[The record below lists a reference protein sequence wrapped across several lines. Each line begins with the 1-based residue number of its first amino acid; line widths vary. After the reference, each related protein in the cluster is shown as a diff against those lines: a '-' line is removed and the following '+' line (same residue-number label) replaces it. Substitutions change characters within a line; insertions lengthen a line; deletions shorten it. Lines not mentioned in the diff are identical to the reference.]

1 MVCMDLRN
9 QYSMNSFFTVPVVPS
24 AIISKNEAHSP
35 QLKPSASSDVLC
47 CGLVRSEVASRAI
60 RASASCWTVISG
72 VLKKDAVSFQTVS
85 LNGRGLAKKRSE
97 RLQVNET
104 LVDIISILCSIVWR
118 DGARR
123 CLAYLRLKS
132 CSNTPSRP
140 RFSRSKVRANGFGL
154 VRTAC
159 VKRIRA
165 SLLAML

>member
-1 MVCMDLRN
+1 
-9 QYSMNSFFTVPVVPS
+9 MNSFFTVPVVPS
-24 AIISKNEAHSP
+24 AMISKKEAHSP

-47 CGLVRSEVASRAI
+47 CGLVRSEVARRAI

-97 RLQVNET
+97 RLQLSKT
-104 LVDIISILCSIVWR
+104 LVHVFLTRCSIAGNKGVR
-118 DGARR
+118 Q
-123 CLAYLRLKS
+123 CHAYLRLKS
-132 CSNTPSRP
+132 CSKTPSRP
-140 RFSRSKVRANGFGL
+140 KFSRSKVRAKGFGL